1 MPETSTDSPAEHADA
16 LPVGTRL
23 DEFEILRVLGVG
35 GFGIVYL
42 AMDHGLQREVA
53 LKEYLP
59 SALAGR
65 GRDGMVSVRSKS
77 NLETYQLGMRSFINE
92 ARLLARF
99 DHPSL
104 VKVYRFWEDKGTAY
118 MVMSFYR
125 GSTLKQLRAGMSAPP
140 GEAWLRS
147 LLDDVLGALDLL
159 HAEGVYHRDV
169 APDNILVGDDGRA
182 VLLDFGA
189 ARRVIGDRTQ
199 SFTAI
204 LKPTFAP
211 IEQYAD
217 VTTLRQGPW
226 TDLYALAATVY
237 HLLSAQSPLPAA
249 ARMLQDDMPRLT
261 ELPLPEFSPQLLQAL
276 DWALAVRPQD
286 RPQTVTMLREAL
298 QGEIPVPVH
307 VRRDITRPNVATVDV
322 APGRAWATTSVRET
336 AGPAAVAAAQAAPR
350 TPAVEPPVQPPA
362 SAPAGTSRRGLWLVA
377 GGLLLAAAALALW
390 PRGQPAEPAL
400 KAAAPSASAVWIT
413 AVAATPASGAATPA
427 SGAAA
432 TLPAPSAAA
441 SRPARAASRAV
452 VAAVNANE
460 GATMGAAASP
470 REACGSR
477 NFIALLFCMQQQC
490 STPRFHEHAQCVRL
504 REEEAA
510 RRERMNAQ

>member
-1 MPETSTDSPAEHADA
+1 MSETSIDSPTDHADA

-23 DEFEILRVLGVG
+23 GEFEILRVLGVG

-118 MVMSFYR
+118 MVMPFYR
-125 GSTLKQLRAGMSAPP
+125 GHTLKQLRAGMSAPP
-140 GEAWLRS
+140 SEAWLRR

-159 HAEGVYHRDV
+159 HDEGVYHRDV

-237 HLLSAQSPLPAA
+237 HLLSGQSPLPAA

-261 ELPLPEFSPQLLQAL
+261 ELALPDYSPQLLQSL

-286 RPQTVTMLREAL
+286 RPQTVNMLREAL

-307 VRRDITRPNVATVDV
+307 VRRDITRPNVAPLDV

-336 AGPAAVAAAQAAPR
+336 AGPVAAVAAQAALAPAR
-350 TPAVEPPVQPPA
+350 TPAAAPAVQPTPVPA
-362 SAPAGTSRRGLWLVA
+362 QRGRVRRGLWLAA
-377 GGLLLAAAALALW
+377 GGLLLAAGALALW
-390 PRGQPAEPAL
+390 PRSRLPEPSA
-400 KAAAPSASAVWIT
+400 KAAAPAASAVWIT
-413 AVAATPASGAATPA
+413 EEAAPAS
-427 SGAAA
+427 AAA
-432 TLPAPSAAA
+432 PSTAA
-441 SRPARAASRAV
+441 SRPPRAASRAL
-452 VAAVNANE
+452 AAVHAGE
-460 GATMGAAASP
+460 GAAPGAAASP

-477 NFIALLFCMQQQC
+477 KFIALLFCMQQQC
-490 STPRFHEHAQCVRL
+490 DTPRFHEHAQCVRL
-504 REEEAA
+504 RDEEAA
-510 RRERMNAQ
+510 RRERMNTR

>member
-1 MPETSTDSPAEHADA
+1 MSNTASDTPLAEHADA
-16 LPVGTRL
+16 LPAGTRL
-23 DEFEILRVLGVG
+23 GEFEILRVLGVG

-118 MVMSFYR
+118 MVMPFYR

-307 VRRDITRPNVATVDV
+307 VRRDITRPNVATLDV

-336 AGPAAVAAAQAAPR
+336 AGPAAVAAARAAPR
-350 TPAVEPPVQPPA
+350 APAVQPPVQPPA
-362 SAPAGTSRRGLWLVA
+362 VSAPASTSRRGLWLAA

-390 PRGQPAEPAL
+390 PRGQPAAPAAPAL
-400 KAAAPSASAVWIT
+400 KAAAPPASAVWIT
-413 AVAATPASGAATPA
+413 ELATPA

-432 TLPAPSAAA
+432 PLPAPSAAA
-441 SRPARAASRAV
+441 SRPARAASRAA
-452 VAAVNANE
+452 VAAMNANE
-460 GATMGAAASP
+460 GAAMGAAASP
-470 REACGSR
+470 REACGSHK
-477 NFIALLFCMQQQC
+477 FIALLFCIQQQC